1 MKNKNID
8 HYIITSNDPHQS
20 EYVAEHYRGRAYV
33 SGFTGSSGTLLV
45 SNDSSKL
52 WTDGRYFI
60 QAENELKGSG
70 IDLMK
75 IRTTG
80 YPTLE
85 EYIKENVNKGEV
97 IGFDGNC
104 YSTNAYKKL
113 LELSEE
119 NSFKIQINND
129 LLDEIWEDRPTV
141 PKDKIIL
148 HDIDFCGEGRND
160 KLSNVRKKMNELKV
174 KSFILTSLDD
184 IAWLFNIRGNDVKF
198 NPVVMAYAIIKMDE
212 VTLYIDNNKVTDEI
226 ISEFKSQNIT
236 IKRYEEI
243 ISDVKTLTDS
253 VYIDPAK
260 VNASIF
266 NAIPKEIKVIEGIN
280 ITTSL
285 KAIKNE
291 VELRNLENCQ
301 VRDGVA
307 MVRFIK
313 WLKESIG
320 NMRVTEISATKKL
333 SSIRAEG
340 KYAKGDSFG
349 TIAGYKEHAAMMH
362 YSANEESDYEIL
374 NEGMFL
380 VDSGGQYL
388 DGTTDIT
395 RTFVMGKEH
404 AAMMHY
410 SANEESDYEIL
421 NEGMFL
427 VDSGGQYL
435 DGTTDITRTFVMGN
449 ITEEEKRDFTL
460 VLKGH
465 INLSMAKFLRGTTGV
480 NLDILA
486 RGPLWKYGIDY
497 KCGTGHGVGFFLNVH
512 EGPQG
517 IAPQNNTVV
526 LEPGMIL
533 TNEPGIYKEGKYGI
547 RTENT
552 LVVVKDET
560 TEFGDFYR
568 FDTISYCP
576 IDLNGV
582 VKELLSI
589 EELEWLNNYH
599 ETVYNK
605 LSPFM
610 NEKEKEFLQELTR
623 VI

>member
-1 MKNKNID
+1 MKRVNKLREIMKNKNID

-33 SGFTGSSGTLLV
+33 SGFTGSAGTLLV

-75 IRTTG
+75 MRTTG

-85 EYIKENVNKGEV
+85 EYIKENVTKGEV

-119 NSFKIQINND
+119 NSFKIEINND

-160 KLSNVRKKMNELKV
+160 KLLNVRKKMNELKV

-212 VTLYIDNNKVTDEI
+212 VTLYIENNKVTDEI

-291 VELRNLENCQ
+291 IELRNLENCQ

-349 TIAGYKEHAAMMH
+349 TIAGY
-362 YSANEESDYEIL
+362 
-374 NEGMFL
+374 
-380 VDSGGQYL
+380 
-388 DGTTDIT
+388 
-395 RTFVMGKEH
+395 KEH

>member
-1 MKNKNID
+1 MERVNKLREIMKNKNID

-20 EYVAEHYRGRAYV
+20 EYVAERYRGRAYV
-33 SGFTGSSGTLLV
+33 SGFTGSAGTLLV
-45 SNDSSKL
+45 SSDSSKL

-75 IRTTG
+75 MRTPG

-85 EYIKENVNKGEV
+85 EYIKDNVNSGEI

-104 YSTNAYKKL
+104 YSANAYKKL
-113 LELSEE
+113 LELSDE
-119 NSFKIQINND
+119 NGFKVEVNND
-129 LLDEIWEDRPTV
+129 LLDEIWEERPGI

-148 HDIDFCGEGRND
+148 HDINFCGESRTD
-160 KLSNVRKKMNELKV
+160 KISKVREKMQELKV
-174 KSFILTSLDD
+174 ESFILTSLDD

-198 NPVVMAYAIIKMDE
+198 NPVVMAYAIITMDE
-212 VTLYIDNNKVTDEI
+212 VTLYIDNAKVTDEI
-226 ISEFKSQNIT
+226 ISEFKSQNII
-236 IKRYEEI
+236 IKGYEEV
-243 ISDVKTLTDS
+243 ISDVKVLTAS

-266 NAIPKEIKVIEGIN
+266 KAIPKEVKVIEGTN

-291 VELRNLENCQ
+291 TELRNLENCQ

-313 WLKESIG
+313 WLKESVGKIK
-320 NMRVTEISATKKL
+320 VTEISAAEKL
-333 SSIRAEG
+333 SSIRAEDE
-340 KYAKGDSFG
+340 YAKGDSFG

-362 YSANEESDYEIL
+362 YSANEKSDYEIL

-395 RTFVMGKEH
+395 RTFVMG
-404 AAMMHY
+404 
-410 SANEESDYEIL
+410 D
-421 NEGMFL
+421 
-427 VDSGGQYL
+427 
-435 DGTTDITRTFVMGN
+435 

-517 IAPQNNTVV
+517 ITPQNNNIV

-533 TNEPGIYKEGKYGI
+533 TNEPGIYKEGKHGI

-560 TEFGDFYR
+560 TEFGEFYR

-589 EELEWLNNYH
+589 EELEWLNSYH

-610 NEKEKEFLQELTR
+610 NEEEKEFLENLTR
-623 VI
+623 AI

>member
-1 MKNKNID
+1 MKRVNKLREIMKNKNID

-243 ISDVKTLTDS
+243 ISDVKILTDS

-395 RTFVMGKEH
+395 RTFVMG
-404 AAMMHY
+404 
-410 SANEESDYEIL
+410 
-421 NEGMFL
+421 
-427 VDSGGQYL
+427 
-435 DGTTDITRTFVMGN
+435 N

-512 EGPQG
+512 EGSQG

-610 NEKEKEFLQELTR
+610 NEEEKEFLQELTR

>member
-1 MKNKNID
+1 MKRVNKLREIMKNKNID

-243 ISDVKTLTDS
+243 ISDVKILTDS

-349 TIAGYKEHAAMMH
+349 TIAGY
-362 YSANEESDYEIL
+362 
-374 NEGMFL
+374 
-380 VDSGGQYL
+380 
-388 DGTTDIT
+388 
-395 RTFVMGKEH
+395 KEH

-610 NEKEKEFLQELTR
+610 NEEEKEFLQELTR

>member
-1 MKNKNID
+1 MKRVNKLREIMKNKNID

-75 IRTTG
+75 MRTTG

-291 VELRNLENCQ
+291 IELKNLENCQ

-313 WLKESIG
+313 WLKESVG
-320 NMRVTEISATKKL
+320 NVRVTEISATKKL

-349 TIAGYKEHAAMMH
+349 TIAGY
-362 YSANEESDYEIL
+362 
-374 NEGMFL
+374 
-380 VDSGGQYL
+380 
-388 DGTTDIT
+388 
-395 RTFVMGKEH
+395 KEH

>member
-1 MKNKNID
+1 MKRVNKLREIMKNKNID

-75 IRTTG
+75 MRTTG

-395 RTFVMGKEH
+395 RTFVMG
-404 AAMMHY
+404 
-410 SANEESDYEIL
+410 
-421 NEGMFL
+421 
-427 VDSGGQYL
+427 
-435 DGTTDITRTFVMGN
+435 N

>member
-1 MKNKNID
+1 MKRVNKLREIMKNKNID

-33 SGFTGSSGTLLV
+33 SGFTGSAGTLLV

-75 IRTTG
+75 MRTTG

-85 EYIKENVNKGEV
+85 EYIKENVTKGEV

-119 NSFKIQINND
+119 NSFKIEINND

-160 KLSNVRKKMNELKV
+160 KLLNVRKKMNELKV

-212 VTLYIDNNKVTDEI
+212 VILYIDNNKVTDEI

-291 VELRNLENCQ
+291 IELKNLENCQ

-313 WLKESIG
+313 WLKESVG

-349 TIAGYKEHAAMMH
+349 TIAGY
-362 YSANEESDYEIL
+362 
-374 NEGMFL
+374 
-380 VDSGGQYL
+380 
-388 DGTTDIT
+388 
-395 RTFVMGKEH
+395 KEH

>member
-1 MKNKNID
+1 MSRVNKLREIMKNRKID

-20 EYVAEHYRGRAYV
+20 EYVAERYRGRAYV
-33 SGFTGSSGTLLV
+33 SGFTGSAGTLLV
-45 SNDSSKL
+45 STDSSKL

-60 QAENELKGSG
+60 QAENELKDSG

-75 IRTTG
+75 MRTPG
-80 YPTLE
+80 YPSLE
-85 EYIKENVNKGEV
+85 EYIKENVIVGEV
-97 IGFDGNC
+97 IGIDGNC
-104 YSTNAYKKL
+104 YATNAYKKL
-113 LELSEE
+113 IELSEE
-119 NSFKIQINND
+119 NGFKIELNND
-129 LLDEIWEDRPTV
+129 LLDEIWKDRPSNSN
-141 PKDKIIL
+141 DKIIL
-148 HDIDFCGEGRND
+148 HDVNFCGESRNNKLLKIRD
-160 KLSNVRKKMNELKV
+160 KMKALKV
-174 KSFILTSLDD
+174 ENFVLTSLDD

-198 NPVVMAYAIIKMDE
+198 NPVVMAYAIISME
-212 VTLYIDNNKVTDEI
+212 EATLYIDNTKITDNI

-236 IKRYEEI
+236 IKEYDEVL
-243 ISDVKTLTDS
+243 SDVKALTTS
-253 VYIDPAK
+253 VYIDPTK

-266 NAIPKEIKVIEGIN
+266 EAIPKEIKVIEGIN
-280 ITTSL
+280 ITTNL

-291 VELRNLENCQ
+291 IELRNLENCQ

-313 WLKESIG
+313 WLKESVGDIK
-320 NMRVTEISATKKL
+320 VTEISATEKL
-333 SSIRAEG
+333 SSLRAEG
-340 KYAKGDSFG
+340 EHARGDSFG

-362 YSANEESDYEIL
+362 YSANEESDCEIL
-374 NEGMFL
+374 KEGMFL

-395 RTFVMGKEH
+395 RTFVMGE
-404 AAMMHY
+404 
-410 SANEESDYEIL
+410 
-421 NEGMFL
+421 
-427 VDSGGQYL
+427 
-435 DGTTDITRTFVMGN
+435 
-449 ITEEEKRDFTL
+449 ITEEEKMDFTL

-465 INLSMAKFLRGTTGV
+465 INLAMAKFLRGTTGV

-517 IAPQNNTVV
+517 ISPQNNIVV

-533 TNEPGIYKEGKYGI
+533 TNEPGIYKEGKHGI
-547 RTENT
+547 RIENT
-552 LVVVKDET
+552 LLVVRDKT
-560 TEFGDFYR
+560 TEFGEFYK

-582 VKELLSI
+582 IKELLST

-610 NEKEKEFLQELTR
+610 NEEEKEFLKNLTR
-623 VI
+623 VL